1 MRIHKFNA
9 PREVN
14 LGDYKIEQ
22 HGLNAML
29 EQNFDKIQT
38 FLDNEVVRNL
48 QFYVRKDTGAME
60 NSIKTSPLTII
71 GGGQVAIDTPYAA
84 YQAYSPKVKKPNNGE
99 KGQRGK
105 YPFERMVSD
114 KKDAILNDISEYSRR
129 LF

>member
-1 MRIHKFNA
+1 MGIHKFNA

-22 HGLNAML
+22 HGLNTML

-38 FLDNEVVRNL
+38 ELDKEVVRNL
-48 QFYVRKDTGAME
+48 QLYVAKDTGAME
-60 NSIKTSPLTII
+60 LSVKTSPLTII

-84 YQAYSPKVKKPNNGE
+84 YQAYSPRIHKQAGL
-99 KGQRGK
+99 RGK
-105 YPFERMVSD
+105 QPFERMSSD
-114 KKDAILNDISEYSRR
+114 RSGAILNDISEYSRR

>member
-1 MRIHKFNA
+1 MGIHKFNA

-38 FLDNEVVRNL
+38 ELDKEVVRNL
-48 QFYVRKDTGAME
+48 QLYVAKDTGAME
-60 NSIKTSPLTII
+60 LSIKTSPLTII

-84 YQAYSPKVKKPNNGE
+84 YQAYSPRIHKQVGL
-99 KGQRGK
+99 RGK
-105 YPFERMVSD
+105 QPFERMASD
-114 KKDAILNDISEYSRR
+114 RGQTILNDVSEYSRR

>member
-29 EQNFDKIQT
+29 EQNFDKIQY
-38 FLDNEVVRNL
+38 FLDNEVVRHL
-48 QFYVRKDTGAME
+48 QLYVARDTGAME
-60 NSIKTSPLTII
+60 ISVSTSPLTKR
-71 GGGQVAIDTPYAA
+71 GEGQVAIDTPYAA
-84 YQAYSPKVKKPNNGE
+84 YQAYSPRIHKQVGL
-99 KGQRGK
+99 RGK
-105 YPFERMVSD
+105 QPFERMSSD
-114 KKDAILNDISEYSRR
+114 RSGTILNDISEYSRR

>member
-1 MRIHKFNA
+1 MGIHKFNA

-38 FLDNEVVRNL
+38 ELDKEVVRNL
-48 QFYVRKDTGAME
+48 QLYVAKDTGAME
-60 NSIKTSPLTII
+60 LSIKTSPLTII

-84 YQAYSPKVKKPNNGE
+84 YQAYSPRIHKQAGL
-99 KGQRGK
+99 RGK
-105 YPFERMVSD
+105 QPFERMSSD
-114 KKDAILNDISEYSRR
+114 RSDAILNDISEYSRR

>member
-1 MRIHKFNA
+1 MGIHKFNA

-38 FLDNEVVRNL
+38 ELDKEVVRNL
-48 QFYVRKDTGAME
+48 QLYVAKDTGAME
-60 NSIKTSPLTII
+60 LSVKTSPLTII
-71 GGGQVAIDTPYAA
+71 GQGQVAIDTPYAA
-84 YQAYSPKVKKPNNGE
+84 YQAYSPRIHKQVGL
-99 KGQRGK
+99 RGK
-105 YPFERMVSD
+105 QPFERMASD
-114 KKDAILNDISEYSRR
+114 RGQTILNDVSEYSRR